1 MSKPLPAFQAFID
14 ELKQIWSDEVDDEKR
29 MTKAKP
35 ALEALTRNPDL
46 LAHSKKWPN
55 TVGQNLLLYED
66 STAGF
71 VVNAVVRPPG
81 YKGGVHD
88 HAHAWVLYGVLDGWE
103 SLERYDRVDDGSEPG
118 KAIVKLVSSTRGA
131 PGTVDIVPP
140 FNIHAEQG
148 GDGRSVAM
156 IVRSQRLVGRV
167 LQNGFNTTDNTVVQR
182 SGPEQVPFVLSMD

>member
-1 MSKPLPAFQAFID
+1 MSKQLPAFDAFVAD
-14 ELKQIWSDEVDDEKR
+14 LKQIWLSEADDASRMNRARPLLEK
-29 MTKAKP
+29 
-35 ALEALTRNPDL
+35 LTLDSSL
-46 LAHSKKWPN
+46 LAHSKSWPN

-66 STAGF
+66 AEAGF

-103 SLERYDRVDDGSEPG
+103 SLERFERVDDGATPG
-118 KAIVKLVSSTRGA
+118 HAVVRMTSCTRGE

-148 GDGRSVAM
+148 GPGRSVAM
-156 IVRSQRLVGRV
+156 IFRSEKLVGRI
-167 LQNGFNTTDNTVVQR
+167 LQHGYDLTTGKVTER
-182 SGPEQVPFVLSMD
+182 FGPTQIEYSLA

>member
-35 ALEALTRNPDL
+35 ALETLTRNPDL

-66 STAGF
+66 SSAGF

-103 SLERYDRVDDGSEPG
+103 SLERYERVDDGSEPG
-118 KAIVKLVSSTRGA
+118 KAVVKLVSSTRGA

-167 LQNGFNTTDNTVVQR
+167 LQNGFNTTDNRVVQR
-182 SGPEQVPFVLSMD
+182 SGPEQVPFVLSLD

>member
-1 MSKPLPAFQAFID
+1 MSKLLPAFQTFVD
-14 ELKQIWSDEVDDEKR
+14 DLKQIWISEGDDEAR
-29 MTKAKP
+29 MTRAKP
-35 ALEALTRNPDL
+35 LLESLTKNPDL
-46 LAHSKKWPN
+46 LQHSKQWPN
-55 TVGQNLLLYED
+55 TVGQNLLLHED
-66 STAGF
+66 QTAGF
-71 VVNAVVRPPG
+71 VINAVVRPPG

-103 SLERYDRVDDGSEPG
+103 SLERFERLDDGSEQG
-118 KAIVKLVSSTRGA
+118 HAVVRMVSSTKGT

-167 LQNGFNTTDNTVVQR
+167 LQNGFNPVNNTVVQR
-182 SGPEQVPFVLSMD
+182 SGPEQVPFSLLVD

>member
-1 MSKPLPAFQAFID
+1 MGKQLAAFEKFIDDLRAIWSSEPDDERRMTRAKPL
-14 ELKQIWSDEVDDEKR
+14 
-29 MTKAKP
+29 
-35 ALEALTRNPDL
+35 LEALTRDPDL
-46 LAHSKKWPN
+46 LQHSKSWPN

-66 STAGF
+66 PEAGF
-71 VVNAVVRPPG
+71 VVNAVVRPVG

-103 SLERYDRVDDGSEPG
+103 SLERFERLDDGSTPG
-118 KAIVKLVSSTRGA
+118 HAVVRKVSATKGM
-131 PGTVDIVPP
+131 PGSVDIVPP

-167 LQNGFNTTDNTVVQR
+167 LQNGFNLADHTVVQR
-182 SGPEQVPFVLSMD
+182 SGPEQVPFSLTVT

>member
-1 MSKPLPAFQAFID
+1 MSKQLPAFQTFVDA
-14 ELKQIWSDEVDDEKR
+14 LKQIWSSEQDDEAR

-35 ALEALTRNPDL
+35 LLESLTRNPDL
-46 LAHSKKWPN
+46 LQHSKQWPN
-55 TVGQNLLLYED
+55 TVGQNLLLHED
-66 STAGF
+66 PTAGF
-71 VVNAVVRPPG
+71 VINAVVRPPG

-103 SLERYDRVDDGSEPG
+103 SLERFERLDDGSEPG
-118 KAIVKLVSSTRGA
+118 HAEVRMVSSTKGT
-131 PGTVDIVPP
+131 PGIVDIVPP

-167 LQNGFNTTDNTVVQR
+167 LQNGFNPANNTVVQR
-182 SGPEQVPFVLSMD
+182 SGPEQVPFSLLLD

>member
-1 MSKPLPAFQAFID
+1 MSKQLPAFEAFVAD
-14 ELKQIWSDEVDDEKR
+14 LKQIWLSEADDAAR
-29 MTKAKP
+29 MNRAKP
-35 ALEALTRNPDL
+35 VLEKLTLEPSL
-46 LAHSKKWPN
+46 LAHSKSWPN

-66 STAGF
+66 AEAGF

-103 SLERYDRVDDGSEPG
+103 SLERFERVDDGATPG
-118 KAIVKLVSSTRGA
+118 HAVVRMTSCTRGE

-167 LQNGFNTTDNTVVQR
+167 LQNGFNLADNTVVQR
-182 SGPEQVPFVLSMD
+182 SGPQQAPFALTVD

>member
-1 MSKPLPAFQAFID
+1 MSKQLPAFQTFVDA
-14 ELKQIWSDEVDDEKR
+14 LKQIWSSEQDAEAR

-35 ALEALTRNPDL
+35 LLESLTRNPDL
-46 LAHSKKWPN
+46 LQHSKQWPN
-55 TVGQNLLLYED
+55 TVGQNLLLHED
-66 STAGF
+66 PTAGF
-71 VVNAVVRPPG
+71 VINAVVRPPG

-103 SLERYDRVDDGSEPG
+103 SLERFESLDDGSEPG
-118 KAIVKLVSSTRGA
+118 HEVRMVSSTKGT
-131 PGTVDIVPP
+131 PGIVDIVPP

-167 LQNGFNTTDNTVVQR
+167 LQNGFNPANNTVVQR
-182 SGPEQVPFVLSMD
+182 SGPEQVPFSLLLD